1 MGLEAKTE
9 SEMKR
14 VNRYFKSIST
24 KWHEGSK
31 TKKVIGH
38 VK

>member
-24 KWHEGSK
+24 KWHGRTE
-31 TKKVIGH
+31 
-38 VK
+38 